1 MIKPYLT
8 EVKIV
13 FGILSKKIKKRMRL
27 MLVMLSISG
36 FLESL
41 TIGLFI
47 PLIGIILEKKTNY
60 PVLNNFYDYS
70 EIEIND
76 LLIIIVCIILVVYL
90 IKSIFLTFLEFG
102 IQKMI
107 NTIKAELTST
117 LFQKYVNAPYKFH
130 LKNNSSIL
138 LRNLTTEISAF
149 CYGII
154 EPILM
159 LAKEFFIIIFLVTL
173 LFIFDYRIS
182 IFAFLFGLTLIISVK
197 IILKKLL
204 YRLGKEAMNYRGET
218 NKIILEAL
226 QGIKFIKSY
235 KIESNFIERLLKNLY
250 SVAKIKGKETAI
262 TSMPRI
268 WIELVVLVILA
279 ILGFCFFV
287 LDLPMVSY
295 LSFISLFLIAM
306 LKMLPSFLSL
316 IRTVNSYQSHK
327 PSIDFIKKEFD
338 EITALNEKQER
349 NSINEVLKFDKK
361 FIIKNISFKYHEQ
374 KQNIIDNLSL
384 TINKQNELICIYG
397 DSGVGK
403 TTLIDILIGLHS
415 PHEGEFYLDN
425 KLVNQKT
432 LRGKIFGYVPQNI
445 YLFDDTIKNNILIKN
460 DIKISDDHYNK
471 VLSQCD
477 LSEFIDSLPDKDKTF
492 IGENGAQISG
502 GQRQRI
508 GLARA
513 LVNEAKILVLDEATS
528 ALDNETEQAVMDA
541 VNNLN
546 KNITVILIAHRLN
559 TVKNCNII
567 FKLEKGQIIKQEAA
581 E

>member
-8 EVKIV
+8 EVKTV

-60 PVLNNFYDYS
+60 PFLNNFYDYS

-204 YRLGKEAMNYRGET
+204 YRLGKEAMNYRGEA

-250 SVAKIKGKETAI
+250 SIAKIKGKETAI
-262 TSMPRI
+262 ASMPRI

-338 EITALNEKQER
+338 EITAFNEKQER
-349 NSINEVLKFDKK
+349 NSINEVLKFDKE

-513 LVNEAKILVLDEATS
+513 LANDAKILILDEATN
-528 ALDNETEQAVMDA
+528 ALDKKTEINIFET
-541 VNNLN
+541 L
-546 KNITVILIAHRLN
+546 KKIS
-559 TVKNCNII
+559 
-567 FKLEKGQIIKQEAA
+567 LEKSIIIITHNQNLLNYCNKVYYLEQGKLKQVK
-581 E
+581 

>member
-60 PVLNNFYDYS
+60 PFLNNFYDYS

-204 YRLGKEAMNYRGET
+204 YRLGKEAMNYRGEA

-338 EITALNEKQER
+338 EITAFNEKQER
-349 NSINEVLKFDKK
+349 NSINEVLKFDKE

-513 LVNEAKILVLDEATS
+513 LANDAKILILDEATN
-528 ALDNETEQAVMDA
+528 ALDKKTEINIFET
-541 VNNLN
+541 L
-546 KNITVILIAHRLN
+546 KKIS
-559 TVKNCNII
+559 
-567 FKLEKGQIIKQEAA
+567 LEKSIIIITHNQNLLNYCNKVYYLEQGKLKQVK
-581 E
+581 

>member
-60 PVLNNFYDYS
+60 PFLNNFYDYS

-90 IKSIFLTFLEFG
+90 IKFIFLTFLEFG

-204 YRLGKEAMNYRGET
+204 YRLGKEAMNYRGEA

-250 SVAKIKGKETAI
+250 SIAKIKGKETAI
-262 TSMPRI
+262 ASMPRI

-338 EITALNEKQER
+338 EITAFNEKQER
-349 NSINEVLKFDKK
+349 NSINEVLKFDKE

-460 DIKISDDHYNK
+460 DINI
-471 VLSQCD
+471 
-477 LSEFIDSLPDKDKTF
+477 
-492 IGENGAQISG
+492 
-502 GQRQRI
+502 
-508 GLARA
+508 AR
-513 LVNEAKILVLDEATS
+513 
-528 ALDNETEQAVMDA
+528 
-541 VNNLN
+541 
-546 KNITVILIAHRLN
+546 
-559 TVKNCNII
+559 
-567 FKLEKGQIIKQEAA
+567 
-581 E
+581 